1 MGRKPSRGH
10 VFVET
15 DGQVYLVRDR
25 GTLRFPRVG
34 ETLPFPTEPNGVMD
48 VGDDRA
54 LRQKPLLDHHS
65 EEGFGR
71 DAIFERFVFNDTAT
85 SEIYTTMIRCVS
97 EVILSNGPR
106 VLMVKAVRGF
116 SKGYW
121 NVPGGFMDYGES
133 PEVGVER
140 EAEEEIGVD
149 IQLDGLLNVY
159 VSGFPG
165 KPAYTLGFVYK
176 GHVASDAFRL
186 KPDEIEDVGW
196 FTVDKALTLTRNPFA
211 KWALVDFFH
220 QSNDARSALKV
231 HRHGA
236 APHTG
241 GPDRPTV
248 FLDRDGVINR
258 GRAGYVRRPGQF
270 QFLPGAIQ
278 GMRLLQ
284 DRGWQLVI
292 VTNQDAA
299 GWKLLPEAQ
308 LAKVHDRM
316 LAGLRKAG
324 VQVAE
329 IYYCPHNV
337 LSDCACRKTRPGMLL
352 AAARDVGA
360 RPRSAWM
367 VGDKPMDVQTGRAFG
382 CRNARVGPEAG
393 RRRDAGNVSPGHERR
408 AERGGPPCERSL
420 RALEE
425 DARAAARR
433 AAAGGRPDLP
443 TEERGPRANRNDG
456 NGQGHR
462 GGPRRCPGGHRL
474 LRIRGR

>member
-1 MGRKPSRGH
+1 MGQRARRDH
-10 VFVET
+10 LFVET
-15 DGQVYLVRDR
+15 DGQVYLVHDH
-25 GTLRFPRVG
+25 GKLRFPRVG
-34 ETLPFPTEPNGVMD
+34 EKLPFPTEPNGVMD
-48 VGDDRA
+48 FGADRV
-54 LRQKPLLDHHS
+54 LRQKPRLDYHP
-65 EEGFGR
+65 EEWLGR
-71 DAIFERFVFNDTAT
+71 DAIFERTDVDPLVKRA
-85 SEIYTTMIRCVS
+85 IYTTMIRCVS

-149 IQLDGLLNVY
+149 IRLDGLLNVY

-211 KWALVDFFH
+211 KWALVDFFL
-220 QSNDARSALKV
+220 QSKEARSALRV
-231 HRHGA
+231 HRHGT
-236 APHTG
+236 APHAG

-258 GRAGYVRRPGQF
+258 GRAGYVRRPDQF

-278 GMRLLQ
+278 GMRLLA
-284 DRGWQLVI
+284 DCGWQLVI

-337 LSDCACRKTRPGMLL
+337 LSDCACRKPRPGMLL

-382 CRNARVGPEAG
+382 CRTAWVGPKAW
-393 RRRDAGNVSPGHERR
+393 RRRFAAEVRPWSPDVVADG
-408 AERGGPPCERSL
+408 L
-420 RALEE
+420 LEA
-425 DARAAARR
+425 ARAIVRYSEDPVAEASRKSR
-433 AAAGGRPDLP
+433 ADP
-443 TEERGPRANRNDG
+443 T
-456 NGQGHR
+456 
-462 GGPRRCPGGHRL
+462 
-474 LRIRGR
+474 ITS